1 MNTGG
6 GGAEVV
12 QSAEVTAEK
21 QQRHAGTVT
30 EPDGYK
36 MIV

>member
-12 QSAEVTAEK
+12 HSAEVTDEK
-21 QQRHAGTVT
+21 KQSHAGTVI